1 MSSAVCGIALL
12 MVLLTG
18 FTGPAFA
25 QGIVPDYQCAG
36 VSVKETGKYG
46 LGGFLD
52 LGQNILKFVLGI
64 SGAFA
69 LLMFVWG
76 GFLMLSS
83 GGADARVT
91 QGREALLQATTG
103 IIIILGSWVFVN
115 LIVIALSGGTISN
128 TAASILGKP
137 WSQYD
142 QDCSK

>member
-1 MSSAVCGIALL
+1 MRSALYGIALSI
-12 MVLLTG
+12 VLLTG
-18 FTGPAFA
+18 FEYQVFA
-25 QGIVPDYQCAG
+25 QGIVPDYKCSG

-46 LGGFLD
+46 VGGFFD
-52 LGQNILKFVLGI
+52 LGQNILKFILGI

-103 IIIILGSWVFVN
+103 LIIILGSWVFVN
-115 LIVIALSGGTISN
+115 LVVIALSGGTISD
-128 TAASILGKP
+128 TAASIFGQP
-137 WSQYD
+137 WSEYD
-142 QDCSK
+142 RDCSK